1 MCAKYSAQWWEKI
14 PDTSRE
20 ISPGHNPSSVID
32 DLIQATASEK
42 PSPTRRSKT
51 SRSGLTPI
59 RELHAAHDSP

>member
-1 MCAKYSAQWWEKI
+1 MCAKYSAEWWEKI

-20 ISPGHNPSSVID
+20 ISPGHIPSSVID

-42 PSPTRRSKT
+42 PSPTRGSKT

-59 RELHAAHDSP
+59 RELNAAHDSP